1 MTSILYVID
10 SPGGTDILVFGV
22 NKVTLSADAPAVM
35 PDKKLPKI
43 ISAARLKD
51 LEYFNIR
58 NPPSFRQL
66 IRQTNLTFEK
76 KYLYKSYS

>member
-1 MTSILYVID
+1 
-10 SPGGTDILVFGV
+10 
-22 NKVTLSADAPAVM
+22 M